1 MFMCSGYIIS
11 FLCPIYANIYVCECL
26 EIVDVCFLVNMLNLE
41 NPDVPVFEVLLTKPD
56 DLISKSDCLVLTDLA
71 YVSLNF
77 NCYDPPVMCIT

>member
-56 DLISKSDCLVLTDLA
+56 DLISQIRLSDFDRLSIC
-71 YVSLNF
+71 F
-77 NCYDPPVMCIT
+77 FKF